1 MNKSYRL
8 ADAKHTSLK
17 MKQSGDKVTVVLP
30 PKAPDAYRSVLVMET
45 AK

>member
-1 MNKSYRL
+1 MKKAYLL

-30 PKAPDAYRSVLVMET
+30 AKAPDAIDSVLVMET